1 MPARKARPADLEEL
15 AGALPEVER
24 SASYGEMPA
33 FAVRGKTFVVYR
45 GPRKDAIDEHGER
58 LPDVIMIAV
67 PGPEEKEAL
76 LASGAP
82 WFTTSHFDGYNAV
95 LVREAHLG
103 QLTRQELA
111 EVVEDAWLAKAP
123 KRLAK
128 EWLERDGGTAAERVR
143 R

>member
-1 MPARKARPADLEEL
+1 MPARKAQPADLDEL
-15 AGALPEVER
+15 ASALPEVER
-24 SASYGEMPA
+24 STSNGKMPA
-33 FAVRGKTFVVYR
+33 FTVKGKTFVFYR
-45 GPRKDAIDEHGER
+45 GPRKDALDENGER
-58 LPDVIMIAV
+58 LPDVIMLAV
-67 PGPEEKEAL
+67 PGREEKEAL

-103 QLTRQELA
+103 QLTRTELA

-123 KRLAK
+123 QRLAK
-128 EWLERDGGTAAERVR
+128 EWLERGGGEAPGRVR

>member
-1 MPARKARPADLEEL
+1 MPARKARPVDLDEL

-24 SASYGEMPA
+24 STSYGDMPA
-33 FAVRGKTFVVYR
+33 FKVKGKTFVIYR
-45 GPRKDAIDEHGER
+45 GPRKDALDENGER
-58 LPDVIMIAV
+58 LPDVIMLAV
-67 PGPEEKEAL
+67 PGPEEKAAL

-82 WFTTSHFDGYNAV
+82 WFTTPHFDGYNAV

-103 QLTRQELA
+103 QLTRAELA

-123 KRLAK
+123 KRLATQ
-128 EWLERDGGTAAERVR
+128 WLERDGGGATGRVR

>member
-1 MPARKARPADLEEL
+1 MPARKARPADLDDL
-15 AGALPEVER
+15 ACGLPEVER
-24 SASYGEMPA
+24 STSYGEMPA
-33 FAVRGKTFVVYR
+33 FTVKGKTFVIYR
-45 GPRKDAIDEHGER
+45 GPRKDALDANGER
-58 LPDVIMIAV
+58 LADVIMIAV
-67 PGPEEKEAL
+67 PGPEEKQAL

-128 EWLERDGGTAAERVR
+128 QWLERDDAPPTGRVR